1 MACMASDLLSP
12 SEAASRLGIHV
23 STLKR
28 HTRKGAIPSVKTPG
42 GWHRYRLDELDAWLE
57 SHRNGGSAA

>member
-1 MACMASDLLSP
+1 MASLLSP

-28 HTRKGAIPSVKTPG
+28 HTRNGSIPSVKTPG
-42 GWHRYRLDELDAWLE
+42 GWHRYDPDALDAWQR
-57 SHRNGGSAA
+57 SQNGGEAA